1 MDYIDQ
7 INYIASYFKEHEKRQ
22 EEFKVGIEVEHFI
35 VDKNSLRT
43 ISYYGKDG
51 VAETLKDLEK
61 RGWTGSYEG
70 EHILGLS
77 SKKKYITLEP
87 ASQLELSISPQES
100 IEELEKEYLDFLYEI
115 IPILER
121 KNQALITVAYH
132 PVSRI
137 NDIKMIPKKRY
148 EYMYEYFK
156 TKGKYAHNMMKGT
169 ASFQVSIDYDS
180 EEDYIKKFKVASA
193 LSPVLYAIFDS
204 GYYFEGGIW
213 DKYSL
218 RAAIWENCDRDRS
231 GIVPGVFDE
240 DFGYRKYAE
249 YILNVPPIFIFDGK
263 NTYPTGD
270 KLGREIFHGKSLTL
284 EELEHVLTMVFPDV
298 RTKGY
303 VEIRMFDSIPYPLNL
318 SAAALIKGLFYNR
331 ENLNA
336 IYEYV
341 KDIDERDM
349 REAKKSIV
357 EKGLEGQMKDLKVF
371 EIGRSLVDLSKKG
384 LKIRELK
391 YLEPLEK
398 ILLVKKNPRQ
408 LIREREELG
417 KKESL
422 NWCILNNLL
431 MDITKL

>member
-1 MDYIDQ
+1 MDYNDQ

-137 NDIKMIPKKRY
+137 NDIKMIPKRY

-156 TKGKYAHNMMKGT
+156 TKGNAHNMMKGT
-169 ASFQVSIDYDS
+169 ASSRCLLIM
-180 EEDYIKKFKVASA
+180 I
-193 LSPVLYAIFDS
+193 
-204 GYYFEGGIW
+204 
-213 DKYSL
+213 L
-218 RAAIWENCDRDRS
+218 RKTI
-231 GIVPGVFDE
+231 
-240 DFGYRKYAE
+240 
-249 YILNVPPIFIFDGK
+249 
-263 NTYPTGD
+263 
-270 KLGREIFHGKSLTL
+270 
-284 EELEHVLTMVFPDV
+284 
-298 RTKGY
+298 
-303 VEIRMFDSIPYPLNL
+303 
-318 SAAALIKGLFYNR
+318 
-331 ENLNA
+331 
-336 IYEYV
+336 
-341 KDIDERDM
+341 
-349 REAKKSIV
+349 
-357 EKGLEGQMKDLKVF
+357 
-371 EIGRSLVDLSKKG
+371 
-384 LKIRELK
+384 
-391 YLEPLEK
+391 
-398 ILLVKKNPRQ
+398 
-408 LIREREELG
+408 
-417 KKESL
+417 
-422 NWCILNNLL
+422 
-431 MDITKL
+431 